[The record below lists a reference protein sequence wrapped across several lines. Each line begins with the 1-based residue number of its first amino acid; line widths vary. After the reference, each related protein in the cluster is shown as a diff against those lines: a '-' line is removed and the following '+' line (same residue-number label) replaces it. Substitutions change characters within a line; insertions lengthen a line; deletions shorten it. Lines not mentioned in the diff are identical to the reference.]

1 MKKIFLIFLYF
12 FLIQSDVLAFT
23 FKQSSADIEST
34 SNSIRG
40 INFNPDGTKMYITE
54 SVNDTILQYSLSTAY
69 DLDTMSLD
77 AATSI
82 SEVNLAHA
90 IEFNSDGTK
99 MFIIDNKDK
108 RVEEYTLSTAWDTTD
123 ITHNGDYNI
132 PTEDEPRGI
141 DFKPDGTKLFVLG
154 EDDEKIRSWTLA
166 TAWDIDSGKSG
177 GNSSNRTNGYEN
189 KPKNLQFNSD
199 GTVIY
204 IAGENGD
211 DINKLTL
218 STAYDTSSSSLDTS
232 QTATTYDVSAQ
243 SDEMRGFVFI
253 DNSSVTSLGHAAKF
267 FITDDIGGGANTIKH
282 YFINADPTLSSC
294 SPADGATGVGVND
307 NIVLTFSE
315 IVDVESGNVVIKN
328 SSDDTVFETIDIT
341 GSKVSG
347 TGTTEI
353 TINPN
358 ETFVINSD
366 YYITIDASAFDDV
379 DGASY
384 AGINDSTTCNF
395 STGQANPLLDDK
407 DLVGSI
413 EAQVEMSHRVIRQTT
428 NVIMHRIEWLRRHKD
443 QENLTNQNIKFQFSE
458 PIFASLSKVIPIAAN
473 NDVISESLPN
483 NWFLWSEG
491 NISVGKTD
499 VGLSSSEKK
508 IDTNGITIGADN
520 RINSNKM
527 YGIAVRFGED
537 DVDVGSLG
545 TTVDTDAYSLGLYG
559 TLSPND
565 DNFLD
570 GIVGM
575 STLKSEL
582 IRKKNS
588 DTINGERDGKQI
600 FSSINFSKIFNEND
614 FSFNPTARL
623 DFGYTELGDY
633 NETGKNALTYE
644 KQEILTGITSIGAIF
659 NNTKKNVNGFTLK
672 KNGRLEYSTDFS
684 PSSDAK
690 LSYSADPTTDYTLS
704 VGNEATHN
712 IRAGF
717 GFDLSTEDG
726 FSIIVNY
733 ERYQKKGSGYTD
745 TMYFTAGWISNRRTQ
760 YALTLNGTDNI
771 STGFNI
777 SRNINDYNIKFDIN
791 SDILND
797 NENQNANISINKVF

>member
-1 MKKIFLIFLYF
+1 MKKISVIILLF
-12 FLIQSDVLAFT
+12 FLFQTNVLAFT

-34 SNSIRG
+34 SNAIRG

-54 SVNDTILQYSLSTAY
+54 SENDTILQYSLSTAY

-82 SEVNLAHA
+82 SAANLAHA

-99 MFIIDNKDK
+99 MFIIDNKDD

-123 ITHNGDYNI
+123 ITHNGIYNI

-141 DFKPDGTKLFVLG
+141 DFNSDGTKLFVIG
-154 EDDEKIRSWTLA
+154 KETDRVRSWTLA
-166 TAWDIDSGKSG
+166 TAFDIDSGKSG
-177 GNSSNRTNGYEN
+177 GNSSDRTNGYEN
-189 KPKNLQFNSD
+189 HSKNLQFNSD

-204 IAGENGD
+204 IAGPD
-211 DINKLTL
+211 DDEINKLTL

-243 SDEMRGFVFI
+243 SDEMMGFVFI

-267 FITDDIGGGANTIKH
+267 FITDDDGANTIKH

-294 SPADGATGVGVND
+294 SPADGATGVGLND

-315 IVDVESGNVVIKN
+315 IVDAESGNVVIKK
-328 SSDDTVFETIDIT
+328 SSDDSVFESIDIT

-353 TINPN
+353 TINPT
-358 ETFVINSD
+358 ETFVIDTD
-366 YYITIDASAFDDV
+366 YYITIDATAFDDV
-379 DGASY
+379 DSASY

-395 STGQANPLLDDK
+395 STGQPNPLLGDK

-428 NVIMHRIEWLRRHKD
+428 NIVMHRIEWLRRHKD
-443 QENLTNQNIKFQFSE
+443 QKNLTNQNIKFQFSD
-458 PIFASLSKVIPIAAN
+458 PMFTSLSKVIPIAAN

-545 TTVDTDAYSLGLYG
+545 TTVDTDAYSLSLYG
-559 TLSPND
+559 TLSSND

-690 LSYSADPTTDYTLS
+690 LSYSADPTTDYTLT